1 MKPAHLLLGLLGSAL
16 LFGCS
21 GWGSESQADVPVAA
35 QAYGRI
41 LSWSDLEAQIPNDLD
56 AEDSTALATRL
67 MEGWLRE
74 QVMLHQAE
82 RELEAADLDFSK
94 ELEAY
99 RNALVM
105 HRFEERYV
113 AERLNVEV
121 TEAEARAFYDAQSA
135 LFPVNDYVVRARF
148 LHLPADGRDLASV
161 QNLFLSMDSSQV
173 AMLEAWCVENGAV
186 YSIDPEIW
194 WLLDDLVHEV
204 PLQLYRPER
213 QIADR
218 RLISFEQDGRLYWLQ
233 FLEHSL
239 KDAPA
244 PFELVRERIEE
255 LILHARRTELLSTLQ
270 ERLLEKAHAEGAI
283 LRLEPPLP

>member
-1 MKPAHLLLGLLGSAL
+1 VKPVHLLLGLISGAWLS
-16 LFGCS
+16 GCG
-21 GWGSESQADVPVAA
+21 GWASDSQDDVPAAA
-35 QAYGRI
+35 QAYDRV
-41 LSWSDLEAQIPNDLD
+41 LSWSSLESQIPNDLD
-56 AEDSTALATRL
+56 ADDSTALATRL
-67 MEGWLRE
+67 MEAWLRE

-82 RELEAADLDFSK
+82 QELQAEDLDFSE

-113 AERLNVEV
+113 AERLNAEV
-121 TEAEARAFYDAQSA
+121 TEAEARAFYEAQSA

-173 AMLEAWCVENGAV
+173 AVLEAWCVENGAV

-194 WLLDDLVHEV
+194 WLLDDLIQEV

-270 ERLLEKAHAEGAI
+270 ERLLEKAHTEGAI
-283 LRLEPPLP
+283 LRSEAPLP

>member
-1 MKPAHLLLGLLGSAL
+1 MKPLHGLLALIGSAL
-16 LFGCS
+16 VFGCGEWAS
-21 GWGSESQADVPVAA
+21 DAADEVLVAA
-35 QAYGRI
+35 RAYDRV
-41 LSWSDLEAQIPNDLD
+41 LSWNDLSAQIPDDLD

-82 RELEAADLDFSK
+82 LELQAADLDFK
-94 ELEAY
+94 EELEAY

-105 HRFEERYV
+105 HRYEERYV
-113 AERLNVEV
+113 AERLNEEV

-173 AMLEAWCVENGAV
+173 APLEAWCVENGAV

-194 WLLDDLVHEV
+194 WLLDDLIQEV

-270 ERLLEKAHAEGAI
+270 ERLLEKAHTEGAI
-283 LRLEPPLP
+283 LRSEPPLP